1 MVEKTKSGV
10 IKQSVGKAEMPPS
23 NKARKLEHSEKTVI
37 EMTIE
42 EMKEK
47 GWVK

>member
-1 MVEKTKSGV
+1 MEKTKSGI
-10 IKQSVGKAEMPPS
+10 IKQSVRKEEMPPS

>member
-1 MVEKTKSGV
+1 MEKTNSGV
-10 IKQSVGKAEMPPS
+10 IKPVVSKEEMPPS
-23 NKARKLEHSEKTVI
+23 NKARKLEHNEKTVM